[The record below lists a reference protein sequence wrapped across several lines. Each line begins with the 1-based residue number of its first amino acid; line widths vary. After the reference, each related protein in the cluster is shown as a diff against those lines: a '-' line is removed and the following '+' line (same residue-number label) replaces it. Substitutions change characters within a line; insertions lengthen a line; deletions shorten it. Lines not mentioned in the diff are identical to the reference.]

1 MGCPDFWDTIFFI
14 LPSETQDITVMIANN
29 FFSIDALI
37 DVAMTHLFKLAEYVC
52 NHCSLNKGKSA
63 TIQSKSEVPTIR
75 FSIEDR
81 MVEGEL
87 FESV

>member
-1 MGCPDFWDTIFFI
+1 
-14 LPSETQDITVMIANN
+14 
-29 FFSIDALI
+29 
-37 DVAMTHLFKLAEYVC
+37 LAEYVC
-52 NHCSLNKGKSA
+52 NQCSFDKGKPA
-63 TIQSKSEVPTIR
+63 AIQSKPKVPTIR

>member
-1 MGCPDFWDTIFFI
+1 
-14 LPSETQDITVMIANN
+14 MIANK

-37 DVAMTHLFKLAEYVC
+37 DVALTRLFKLAEKVC
-52 NHCSLNKGKSA
+52 NQCPLDNSKSA
-63 TIQSKSEVPTIR
+63 AIQSQSKVPTIR

-87 FESV
+87 FE

>member
-1 MGCPDFWDTIFFI
+1 
-14 LPSETQDITVMIANN
+14 MIANK
-29 FFSIDALI
+29 FFSIDSLI
-37 DVAMTHLFKLAEYVC
+37 DLSMTKLFLLAEYVC
-52 NHCSLNKGKSA
+52 NQCSLDKDKPA
-63 TIQSKSEVPTIR
+63 PIQSRSKVSTIR

>member
-1 MGCPDFWDTIFFI
+1 
-14 LPSETQDITVMIANN
+14 MIAKNY
-29 FFSIDALI
+29 FSIDVLI
-37 DVAMTHLFKLAEYVC
+37 DVGMTRLFKLAEYVC
-52 NHCSLNKGKSA
+52 NQCSFDKGKPA
-63 TIQSKSEVPTIR
+63 AIQSKPKVPTIR